1 MNSKQTTLKA
11 AAVVSGVGLHTGQQV
26 TVSVKPAAENH
37 GMKFQRVDME
47 DQPIIPADCD
57 LVVDVSR
64 GTTLEKN
71 GARVGTIEHLLAA
84 LAGLQI
90 DNVLIEIDGAEVP
103 ILDGSSKP
111 WIDELSR
118 VGIEEQFAER
128 EYFVIPNNITYTE
141 PDRKVEMIAMPLEDA
156 CRMTVMIDYN
166 SPVLGSQHASIAI
179 EDFKDEIAQ
188 SRTFCFLHELE
199 QLAKA
204 NLIKGGDLHNA
215 IVIVDKPVS
224 DTELNDLAS
233 LLNRPK
239 VEVAEEGI
247 LNNVELRYHNE
258 PARHKLLDMV
268 GDLALVGVPLKGHIM
283 AARPGH
289 AANVAFAQKLKEI
302 YKKTKKTSN
311 SPKYDPN
318 QTPVFTSVDI
328 QKMLPHAD
336 PFMLVDKVIEL
347 TDKHIV
353 GVKNVTI
360 DQPFFRGH
368 FPGNPVLPGVLQI
381 ETMAQTGGVM
391 ILSQVD
397 DPENYDTYFLKI
409 DNCKFKD
416 KVVPG
421 DTLLVKAELT
431 RPVKR
436 GICSMSC
443 KIFVGNKVVTEAD
456 LMAQV
461 VKRN

>member
-1 MNSKQTTLKA
+1 MSEKQTTLKGKA
-11 AAVVSGVGLHTGQQV
+11 EISGVGLHTGQNV
-26 TVSVKPAAENH
+26 TVSILPAAENH
-37 GMKFQRVDME
+37 GYKFQRIDLE
-47 DQPIIPADCD
+47 NQPIIPADCD

-64 GTTLEKN
+64 GTTLEKD
-71 GARVGTIEHLLAA
+71 GARVATVEHLLAA

-90 DNVLIEIDGAEVP
+90 DNALIQLNGIEIP
-103 ILDGSSKP
+103 ILDGSSQP
-111 WIDELSR
+111 WIDELTK
-118 VGIEEQFAER
+118 VGKEEQFAER
-128 EYFVIPNNITYTE
+128 EYFEIPNNISYTE
-141 PDRKVEMIAMPLEDA
+141 PERKVEMIAMPLEDA

-179 EDFKDEIAQ
+179 EDFASEIAQ

-224 DTELNDLAS
+224 EDELDKLS
-233 LLNRPK
+233 TILNKPK
-239 VEVAEEGI
+239 VAVREEGI

-258 PARHKLLDMV
+258 PARHKLLDLV

-289 AANVAFAQKLKEI
+289 AANVAFAQKLKSI
-302 YKKTKKTSN
+302 YKKIKKQPKA
-311 SPKYDPN
+311 PKYDPN
-318 QTPVFTSVDI
+318 EPPIFTNVDI

-336 PFMLVDKVIEL
+336 PFLLVDKVIEL

-353 GVKNVTI
+353 GIKNVTI
-360 DQPFFRGH
+360 DQPFFKGH

-391 ILSQVD
+391 ILNQVD
-397 DPENYDTYFLKI
+397 DPEN
-409 DNCKFKD
+409 
-416 KVVPG
+416 
-421 DTLLVKAELT
+421 
-431 RPVKR
+431 
-436 GICSMSC
+436 
-443 KIFVGNKVVTEAD
+443 
-456 LMAQV
+456 
-461 VKRN
+461 